1 MKRAFTLVELMT
13 ASVVGIIVLTA
24 VGSTFMSALR
34 MLATAM
40 ADTELSLS
48 AREIRERLLF
58 RAAPVI
64 DGVVYAGILSGTNS
78 SSIVEGGATPNIQ
91 MSCPALGETFADR
104 PAQSMRIMLTT
115 DSDGSKYLF
124 NERMPEKERHRR
136 WLRPGGFSLKDGRI
150 ADIVGVLHPA
160 GNPNGIYRLSLDVNL
175 SYGMRYAGGEV
186 VRRERVSAPA
196 LGKAQPMSDA
206 EGY

>member
-1 MKRAFTLVELMT
+1 MVARDARR
-13 ASVVGIIVLTA
+13 VLT
-24 VGSTFMSALR
+24 
-34 MLATAM
+34 
-40 ADTELSLS
+40 
-48 AREIRERLLF
+48 
-58 RAAPVI
+58 
-64 DGVVYAGILSGTNS
+64 
-78 SSIVEGGATPNIQ
+78 
-91 MSCPALGETFADR
+91 ALGETFADR